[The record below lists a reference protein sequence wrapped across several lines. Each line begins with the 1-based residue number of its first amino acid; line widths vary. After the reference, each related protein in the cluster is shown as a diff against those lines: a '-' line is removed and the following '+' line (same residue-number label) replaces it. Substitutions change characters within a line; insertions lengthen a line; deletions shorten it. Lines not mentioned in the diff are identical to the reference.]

1 MVKKEI
7 NILSWIFY
15 VITVILLI
23 YMIVMLIL
31 KLTGHSPT
39 EIEIVLWGMGIMTT
53 FLTLILMF
61 LFQIKT
67 EIGTIKGKI
76 GSFEEFKVQTVEK
89 IKELEKKVK

>member
-1 MVKKEI
+1 MVKKEV

-15 VITVILLI
+15 VITIILIVYVIL
-23 YMIVMLIL
+23 MLIL

-39 EIEIVLWGMGIMTT
+39 EMEIVLWGMGIMTT

-67 EIGTIKGKI
+67 EIGTIKGQI
-76 GSFEEFKVQTVEK
+76 GGLNEFKKQTIEK
-89 IKELEKKVK
+89 IKELEKNHK